1 MAPSKRKKG
10 EGKRLNDEERL
21 EIINMLENPNCSSM
35 RSIARHVGV
44 GEKTIR
50 NIKSNMVAIKAHI
63 VETNDAQRKETK
75 RISLGRFHELEQC
88 LIDWLKALRI
98 AGLIITPSMLKHKA
112 RSIAVAQ
119 NIPESDFKCS
129 NGWYHRFKKRWN
141 ITGTCLYGEA
151 GEVDKDDPVIL
162 EQLRE
167 LETLIVTYDIDNI
180 YNMDET
186 GLFYRLIPRY
196 TLLMPT
202 EDVKTVRGQKT
213 KKDRVTLAVCCNATG
228 THKIPL
234 QIIGKPA
241 KPACIVGREW
251 PVPYS
256 NQKNAWM
263 DTATFMKWFD
273 KIFYPEVTRRT
284 GLLVLLLLD
293 NAPGHCREFVRNNVT
308 VKFFPPNVTSWK
320 QPMDMGIIAALK
332 KQYKYILLKEI
343 IGFHDLPTESKQQRA
358 DRAQRMRRGSAGVF
372 YGKPATL
379 LDAAKFSKE
388 AWDAITPNTLMACFR
403 KAEIIVSLDGAD
415 AVVPDEGID
424 ELYALLQNCSIRN
437 ELELSTIEEDIDYV
451 LNADNEDAEDWNECI
466 LEEAD
471 EIVRS
476 ADHGL
481 IVHSVVESVE
491 SDDDAEDENEQ
502 VEQVETL
509 SVPSIISHVDAA
521 INGLQNLGNNT
532 SIPEKEL
539 LNSLESL
546 SISQRKLQALNSAI
560 VRAKNENS
568 QQMTI
573 HNCFK
578 M

>member
-1 MAPSKRKKG
+1 
-10 EGKRLNDEERL
+10 
-21 EIINMLENPNCSSM
+21 
-35 RSIARHVGV
+35 
-44 GEKTIR
+44 
-50 NIKSNMVAIKAHI
+50 
-63 VETNDAQRKETK
+63 
-75 RISLGRFHELEQC
+75 
-88 LIDWLKALRI
+88 
-98 AGLIITPSMLKHKA
+98 MLKHKA

-119 NIPESDFKCS
+119 NIPENDFNCS

-141 ITGTCLYGEA
+141 IAGTFLYGEG
-151 GEVDKDDPVIL
+151 GEVDKDDPVLL
-162 EQLRE
+162 EQLRQ
-167 LETLIVTYDIDNI
+167 LETLIETYDYNNI

-213 KKDRVTLAVCCNATG
+213 KKDRVTLAVCCNANG

-241 KPACIVGREW
+241 RPACIVGREW

-263 DTATFMKWFD
+263 DTSTFMRWFD
-273 KIFYPEVTRRT
+273 EIFYPEVTRRT
-284 GLLVLLLLD
+284 GQPVLLLLD
-293 NAPGHCREFVRNNVT
+293 NAPGHGSEFVRNNVT

-332 KQYKYILLKEI
+332 KRYKYILLKEI

-358 DRAQRMRRGSAGVF
+358 DGARRMRRGAAGVF

-379 LDAAKFSKE
+379 LDAANFIKE

-403 KAEIIVSLDGAD
+403 KADIIVSLDGSD
-415 AVVPDEGID
+415 AVVPAEGID
-424 ELYALLQNCSIRN
+424 ELYALLQNCSIQN
-437 ELELSTIEEDIDYV
+437 ELELSTIEEDIDYI

-466 LEEAD
+466 LG
-471 EIVRS
+471 EIYEVVRL

-481 IVHSVVESVE
+481 IVHSVVE

-502 VEQVETL
+502 VETL
-509 SVPSIISHVDAA
+509 SLPSIISLVDTAL
-521 INGLQNLGNNT
+521 NGLQNLGNNA
-532 SIPEKEL
+532 SFPEKEL
-539 LNSLESL
+539 LNSLDSL
-546 SISQRKLQALNSAI
+546 SACQRKLQALNSAI

-568 QQMTI
+568 QQMSI
-573 HNCFK
+573 HDFF
-578 M
+578 

>member
-1 MAPSKRKKG
+1 MDRSKRKKG

-35 RSIARHVGV
+35 RSIARDLGV

-50 NIKSNMVAIKAHI
+50 NIKSNMAAIKARI
-63 VETNDAQRKETK
+63 VQTNDAERKKTK
-75 RISLGRFHELEQC
+75 RLSLGRFPELEQC
-88 LIDWLKALRI
+88 LFDWLGASRV
-98 AGLIITPSMLKHKA
+98 AGLIISPSMLKHKA

-119 NIPESDFKCS
+119 NIPENDFNCS

-141 ITGTCLYGEA
+141 IAGTFLYGEG
-151 GEVDKDDPVIL
+151 GEVDKDDPVLL
-162 EQLRE
+162 EQLRQ
-167 LETLIVTYDIDNI
+167 LETLIETYDYNNI

-213 KKDRVTLAVCCNATG
+213 KKDRVTLAVCCNANG

-241 KPACIVGREW
+241 RPACIVGREW

-263 DTATFMKWFD
+263 DTSTFMRWFD
-273 KIFYPEVTRRT
+273 EIFYPEVTRRT
-284 GLLVLLLLD
+284 GQPVLLLLD
-293 NAPGHCREFVRNNVT
+293 NAPGHGSEFVRNNVT

-332 KQYKYILLKEI
+332 KRYKYILLKEI

-358 DRAQRMRRGSAGVF
+358 DGARRMRRGAAGVF

-379 LDAAKFSKE
+379 LDAANFIKE

-403 KAEIIVSLDGAD
+403 KADIIVSLDGSD
-415 AVVPDEGID
+415 AVVPAEGID
-424 ELYALLQNCSIRN
+424 ELYALLQNCSIQN
-437 ELELSTIEEDIDYV
+437 EVELSTIEEDIDYI

-466 LEEAD
+466 LEEID
-471 EIVRS
+471 EVVRL

-481 IVHSVVESVE
+481 IVHSVVE

-502 VEQVETL
+502 VETL
-509 SVPSIISHVDAA
+509 SLPSIISLVDTAL
-521 INGLQNLGNNT
+521 NGLQNLGNNA
-532 SIPEKEL
+532 SFPEKEL
-539 LNSLESL
+539 LNSLDSL
-546 SISQRKLQALNSAI
+546 SACQRKLQALNSAI

-568 QQMTI
+568 QQMSI
-573 HNCFK
+573 HDFF
-578 M
+578 